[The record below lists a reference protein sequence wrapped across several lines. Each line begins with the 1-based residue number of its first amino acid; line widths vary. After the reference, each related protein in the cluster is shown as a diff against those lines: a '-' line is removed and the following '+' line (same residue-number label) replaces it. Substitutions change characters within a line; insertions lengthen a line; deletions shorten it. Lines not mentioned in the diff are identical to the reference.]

1 MTNINKLTALR
12 LLQLTGR
19 LLRTAGGRPR
29 GPLAFGV
36 KDIWNYIRQLHKY
49 ATIITKPQYFLP
61 MQLQT

>member
-36 KDIWNYIRQLHKY
+36 KDI
-49 ATIITKPQYFLP
+49 
-61 MQLQT
+61 